1 MTILSTVTLRKEPRT
16 QRIDLGDGL
25 IMRWST
31 YADKDN
37 VGDCLAESFKYYQL
51 EKREI
56 PNGELPAK
64 NEYFTASSG
73 RILGGR
79 HVVASEYDFA
89 VVEDTSLIGLPGK
102 NPIVAAMSLQQYA
115 GYYGSVNMNYAVA
128 EEVGCVPGYRNR
140 GLVKKLFL
148 QMLHPAADERGDV
161 IMLIPG
167 IPYFYRQFGYEYA
180 IPQKP
185 SRVLMNPTSSTPA
198 LPTGK
203 KEPFSLREANS
214 HDIPYLVK
222 MSTPDRLHSKAQ
234 LGLYYDYAFW
244 TFIVDVLAREAVTNP
259 YDTHHHACIVVDSNT
274 GQDVGISLSSHVT
287 NKWGWEI
294 FSLENDLARY
304 RDVLPSILRQLKH
317 SDRPHFESYNSRLN
331 NNILPAESEV
341 EKRMR
346 GQWSALQFSTL
357 EVKLAPSHPAV
368 RLLDAQGKLEPQEFS
383 RLYTRIGSLP
393 KYIQKIAPV
402 LENRLKESALNG
414 ISARMQINFYRK
426 LEGMS
431 GKGLEIV
438 FEDGRLTGALDW
450 APLTPEQELILL
462 CETKTAPDRSKESSA
477 TAGER
482 KSVVLRAHFA
492 PLTFNRLV
500 TGTATVD
507 ELLAR
512 DSENDVEGVMSKLM
526 LEVLFPKLE
535 HLVDLMWW

>member
-1 MTILSTVTLRKEPRT
+1 MIPSLDLIPKAKAGATETFHLRTVTL
-16 QRIDLGDGL
+16 
-25 IMRWST
+25 
-31 YADKDN
+31 A
-37 VGDCLAESFKYYQL
+37 
-51 EKREI
+51 
-56 PNGELPAK
+56 
-64 NEYFTASSG
+64 
-73 RILGGR
+73 
-79 HVVASEYDFA
+79 
-89 VVEDTSLIGLPGK
+89 
-102 NPIVAAMSLQQYA
+102 
-115 GYYGSVNMNYAVA
+115 
-128 EEVGCVPGYRNR
+128 
-140 GLVKKLFL
+140 
-148 QMLHPAADERGDV
+148 
-161 IMLIPG
+161 
-167 IPYFYRQFGYEYA
+167 
-180 IPQKP
+180 
-185 SRVLMNPTSSTPA
+185 
-198 LPTGK
+198 
-203 KEPFSLREANS
+203 
-214 HDIPYLVK
+214 DIPYLVK

-244 TFIVDVLAREAVTNP
+244 TFIVDVIAREAVTNP
-259 YDTHHHACIVVDSNT
+259 YDAHHHACIVVDSST

-294 FSLENDLARY
+294 FSLENDLTRY

-368 RLLDAQGKLEPQEFS
+368 RLLDAQGKLGPQEFS

-438 FEDGRLTGALDW
+438 FEDGRLTEALDW

-482 KSVVLRAHFA
+482 KTVVLRAHFA

>member
-31 YADKDN
+31 CADKNN
-37 VGDCLAESFKYYQL
+37 VGDCLAESFKYYQI

-56 PNGELPAK
+56 PHGELPAK
-64 NEYFTASSG
+64 NEYFKASSG
-73 RILGGR
+73 RVLGGR

-89 VVEDTSLIGLPGK
+89 VVEDTTLIGLPGR

-115 GYYGSVNMNYAVA
+115 GYYGSVHMNYAVA
-128 EEVGCVPGYRNR
+128 EEVGCVAGYRNR

-185 SRVLMNPTSSTPA
+185 SRLLMDPASSAPA
-198 LPTGK
+198 LPEGK
-203 KEPFSLREANS
+203 KEPFTLREANS
-214 HDIPYLVK
+214 YDIPYLTK

-234 LGLYYDYAFW
+234 MGLYYDYAFW
-244 TFIVDVLAREAVTNP
+244 TFIVDVLARDAVTNP
-259 YDTHHHACIVVDSNT
+259 YDTHHHACIVVDSCT

-294 FSLENDLARY
+294 FSLEDDLAPY
-304 RDVLPSILRQLKH
+304 RDVVPSILRQLKE
-317 SDRPHFESYNSRLN
+317 SDRPHFECYNARLN
-331 NNILPAESEV
+331 NSILPAESEV
-341 EKRMR
+341 EKRKR
-346 GQWSALQFSTL
+346 GQWSAPQFSNL
-357 EVKLAPSHPAV
+357 EVKLTPSHPVV
-368 RLLDAQGKLEPQEFS
+368 RLLDAQGKLGLQGFS

-393 KYIQKIAPV
+393 KYILKIAPV

-414 ISARMQINFYRK
+414 ISARMQINFYRR

-431 GKGLEIV
+431 GQGLEIV
-438 FEDGRLTGALDW
+438 FEDGRLIEALDW
-450 APLTPEQELILL
+450 VPMTPEQELPLR
-462 CETKTAPDRSKESSA
+462 CETKTAPDRSQVSPA
-477 TAGER
+477 TVHDKNA
-482 KSVVLRAHFA
+482 VVLRAHFA
-492 PLTFNRLV
+492 PMTFNRLV
-500 TGTATVD
+500 TGTAMVD

-512 DSENDVEGVMSKLM
+512 DSENEIEGAMSKLM